1 MNPGQPL
8 PAVRG
13 TRVVKRDHSVR
24 LWSTPNRGQ
33 SPLRPRAKVML
44 SVAKNQEEISPVLLS
59 SRNVHFQRCTFL
71 EPSTAAQQI
80 VLLLHPVCG
89 RPHAS
94 EFLILQNA
102 DSVRSF
108 PGCCQSS
115 LKIVVSW
122 LTPVKIKFGK
132 GKIWQRRHWKCV
144 CSRSTVLFQPGQVL
158 FQWRCSVHSVQGDA
172 SYFTRRTVKSWWGL
186 AAMTLWIRRKIS
198 TSVTLRRKL
207 QETVEGALGSNAGF
221 WNIRS
226 EPLKQRR
233 RVAWQRQQWGERHK
247 TLGTAS
253 AC

>member
-1 MNPGQPL
+1 MNPGQPS

-44 SVAKNQEEISPVLLS
+44 FVAKNQEEISPILLS

-80 VLLLHPVCG
+80 ALLVHPVCG
-89 RPHAS
+89 LPHAS

-102 DSVRSF
+102 VSVHSF

-122 LTPVKIKFGK
+122 LTSVKIKFGK

-144 CSRSTVLFQPGQVL
+144 CSRLAVLFQPGQVL
-158 FQWRCSVHSVQGDA
+158 FQGRCSVHSVSKVTHPISLEERPSHGGVWLQWP
-172 SYFTRRTVKSWWGL
+172 FGL
-186 AAMTLWIRRKIS
+186 EERFPRVLLSGESCK
-198 TSVTLRRKL
+198 
-207 QETVEGALGSNAGF
+207 
-221 WNIRS
+221 
-226 EPLKQRR
+226 KQ
-233 RVAWQRQQWGERHK
+233 
-247 TLGTAS
+247 
-253 AC
+253 